1 MKHKRYISEE
11 YDDCSFQYNE
21 SELGL
26 SIPKKWQK
34 YKNKFVRGT
43 DWNLSGYLLHWS
55 TGALS
60 QNDIGS
66 YASCDQ
72 PRAVKINAFSVLN
85 LH

>member
-1 MKHKRYISEE
+1 MMTALFSIMKANWVYQ
-11 YDDCSFQYNE
+11 F
-21 SELGL
+21 
-26 SIPKKWQK
+26 PKNDKKAVLQK